1 MAIYVDGDACPVK
14 DEVVR
19 VAERHGLTV
28 HLVSNSGMRPSR
40 SPLVR
45 QVVVADGLDVADD
58 WIAEHVGPGDIAITA
73 DIPLADRCVKAG
85 ARVLNHNGKPFTPD
99 NIGNALA
106 VRNLMSDLRDRGEIQ
121 GGGRGFSKR
130 DRSDFLQAL
139 ETAVQSA
146 KRETQ

>member
-40 SPLVR
+40 SPLVQ

-85 ARVLNHNGKPFTPD
+85 ARVLNHNGKPFTPE

-106 VRNLMSDLRDRGEIQ
+106 VRNLMTDLRDQGTIR
-121 GGGRGFSKR
+121 GGGRGFTRR

-139 ETAVQSA
+139 ETAVQA
-146 KRETQ
+146 VLRKPG

>member
-73 DIPLADRCVKAG
+73 D
-85 ARVLNHNGKPFTPD
+85 
-99 NIGNALA
+99 
-106 VRNLMSDLRDRGEIQ
+106 
-121 GGGRGFSKR
+121 
-130 DRSDFLQAL
+130 
-139 ETAVQSA
+139 
-146 KRETQ
+146 